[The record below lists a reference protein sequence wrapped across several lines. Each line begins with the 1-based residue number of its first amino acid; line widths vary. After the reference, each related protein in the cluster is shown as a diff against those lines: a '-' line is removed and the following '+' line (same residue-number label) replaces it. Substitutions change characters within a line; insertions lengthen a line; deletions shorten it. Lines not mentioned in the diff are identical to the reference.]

1 MSGNKPNKQLGEDP
15 AILKEIAKATR
26 DLADLL
32 KFHNLEVDY
41 CEADWRDTEGLIEA
55 AHDQIV
61 KHPSWSLHYF
71 GGDTWGIDTNYVF
84 FISKPVPRELAE
96 KIGEYAIELG
106 AELPG
111 EVVPPKP
118 KCPKCSKEMD
128 YLIGTYAAVISGRA
142 NILNGVLDMQLE
154 EEPKVWEIIDE
165 DSAVWCCPEC
175 DAELF
180 KAGQEAEMTAFLLC
194 DKEYKPEDL

>member
-1 MSGNKPNKQLGEDP
+1 MAGNKPNEQLGEDP
-15 AILKEIAKATR
+15 VILKEIAKATR

-32 KFHNLEVDY
+32 IPHDLEIDY

-55 AHDQIV
+55 VHDLIV
-61 KHPSWSLHYF
+61 KHPGWSLHYF
-71 GGDTWGIDTNYVF
+71 SGDTWGIDTNYVLF
-84 FISKPVPRELAE
+84 TSKPVPRELAE
-96 KIGEYAIELG
+96 GIGKYVIELG

-118 KCPKCSKEMD
+118 KCPKCGKETK
-128 YLIGTYAAVISGRA
+128 YLVGAYQATIPGRA
-142 NILNGVLDMQLE
+142 SILDGELELQLDE
-154 EEPKVWEIIDE
+154 ESHLWELIDE
-165 DSAVWCCPEC
+165 DSVKWYCPEC

-180 KAGQEAEMTAFLLC
+180 KAGQEDEMTAFLLC